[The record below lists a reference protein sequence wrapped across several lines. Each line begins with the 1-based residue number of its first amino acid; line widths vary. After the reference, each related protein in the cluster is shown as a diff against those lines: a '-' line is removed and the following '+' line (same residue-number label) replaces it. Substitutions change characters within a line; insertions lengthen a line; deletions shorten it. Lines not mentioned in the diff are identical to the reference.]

1 VVSGRENHVGEN
13 LLPSRGATEGLD
25 DAEMVQIHQARIRS
39 MVDRLSKAATRHD
52 RGEVAGSWRIVA
64 LVERELRS
72 LIDG

>member
-1 VVSGRENHVGEN
+1 VVSYGDNAVGGN
-13 LLPSRGATEGLD
+13 LSPSRGATEGLD

-64 LVERELRS
+64 LVEKELRG
-72 LIDG
+72 LIGG